1 MDEKSR
7 LLGKLTDEYV
17 QKLFTSRL
25 YTPILVTVSGKCGD
39 VKCTDDELYD
49 RLKYRLDHEFDGT
62 DYTFLKNVV
71 YDRMEMYRENR
82 QFKFFGDLPKERAR
96 FNVIWL
102 NGDKSLEV
110 RKRELE
116 RYLDCLAE
124 SSNSKPQKKRIELPG
139 VAFMTEVDMEPNL
152 ARFDI
157 SDRCL
162 GRSTRQADE
171 YVQKFLDLKPGEY
184 VEITD
189 HYECGNVGMANKM
202 LCDKVCGRLKYEY
215 GVKFYLQN
223 GNVPRIVKI
232 QEETTSQ
239 S

>member
-17 QKLFTSRL
+17 QQLFTSRL
-25 YTPILVTVSGKCGD
+25 YTPILVTVSGKRGD
-39 VKCTDDELYD
+39 IECTDDELYD
-49 RLKYRLDHEFDGT
+49 RLKYRLDHEFKGT

-71 YDRMEMYRENR
+71 YDHMELYRENR
-82 QFKFFGDLPKERAR
+82 GLKHFGDTDTRAR

-102 NGDKSLEV
+102 NSDRSLEV
-110 RKRELE
+110 RKNL
-116 RYLDCLAE
+116 LDDYQTLLSECKDE
-124 SSNSKPQKKRIELPG
+124 EFKGEFR
-139 VAFMTEVDMEPNL
+139 EPNL
-152 ARFDI
+152 LGFDA

-171 YVQKFLDLKPGEY
+171 YIQKFFDAKPGEY
-184 VEITD
+184 VDIID
-189 HYECGNVGMANKM
+189 HYECGNVGMANRM

-215 GVKFYLQN
+215 GVKFYLQP

>member
-17 QKLFTSRL
+17 QQLFTSRP
-25 YTPILVTVSGKCGD
+25 YTPIVVTVTGKCGD
-39 VKCTDDELYD
+39 IKCTDDELYD
-49 RLKYRLDHEFDGT
+49 RLKSRLDHEFKGT

-71 YDRMEMYRENR
+71 YDHIEAYRNER
-82 QFKFFGDLPKERAR
+82 QFKYFGDKRERAR

-102 NGDKSLEV
+102 NSDRSLET
-110 RKRELE
+110 RKNLLNDYMTLLSEYE
-116 RYLDCLAE
+116 TAE
-124 SSNSKPQKKRIELPG
+124 DKEKFL
-139 VAFMTEVDMEPNL
+139 EPNL
-152 ARFDI
+152 VGFDI

-162 GRSTRQADE
+162 GRSTRQADD
-171 YVQKFLDLKPGEY
+171 YIQKFFDAKPGEY

-189 HYECGNVGMANKM
+189 HYQCGNVGMANKT

-215 GVKFYLQN
+215 GVKFYLHS
-223 GNVPRIVKI
+223 GIAPRIVKI
-232 QEETTSQ
+232 QEDAAS

>member
-17 QKLFTSRL
+17 QQLFTSRL
-25 YTPILVTVSGKCGD
+25 YTPIVVTVTGKRGD
-39 VKCTDDELYD
+39 IECTDDELYD
-49 RLKYRLDHEFDGT
+49 RLKSRLDHEFKGT
-62 DYTFLKNVV
+62 DYTFLKNVI
-71 YDRMEMYRENR
+71 YDHMELYRANR
-82 QFKFFGDLPKERAR
+82 GVKYFGDTDNRVR

-102 NGDKSLEV
+102 NSDRSLEV
-110 RKRELE
+110 RKNLLNDYQAMLSEYE
-116 RYLDCLAE
+116 TAE
-124 SSNSKPQKKRIELPG
+124 YKEK
-139 VAFMTEVDMEPNL
+139 FHEPNL
-152 ARFDI
+152 LGFDV

-171 YVQKFLDLKPGEY
+171 YIQKFFDAKPGEY
-184 VEITD
+184 VDIID
-189 HYECGNVGMANKM
+189 HYECGNSGMANRM

-232 QEETTSQ
+232 QEDAAS